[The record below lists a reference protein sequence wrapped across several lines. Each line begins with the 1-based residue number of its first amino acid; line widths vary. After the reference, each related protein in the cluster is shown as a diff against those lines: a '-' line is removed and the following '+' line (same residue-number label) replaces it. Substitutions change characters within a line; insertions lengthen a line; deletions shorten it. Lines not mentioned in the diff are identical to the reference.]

1 MVLTNGRPAI
11 GGRHSAT
18 PTPDRTPTAARPA
31 ITQDARSPMPRMFL
45 TTTDGSGREFP
56 MGEKPITIGR
66 SPENVLSVNDTL
78 LSRFH
83 CVVEPAPSRPKG
95 DTFSVDET
103 GTTEAATWHLRDLGS
118 RNGTRLN
125 GVRVTDSILRPG
137 DVIKIGTHSFIVQAE
152 ESLAERQSAA
162 RDAAATA
169 ASGGAQAR
177 VPDPVWVIDVTEM
190 INMLPPRNSGADDRL
205 ELIDGRGRS
214 SGALASDSE
223 GSRAVRLLLLAA
235 SKARATD
242 IHLEPRGDCMQARM
256 RVDGQMLSVVQIPN
270 GVGDLVY
277 GLIKT
282 ACQMRPTGRE
292 AVLDGHF
299 SAKFP
304 ADATGSARRVDY
316 RVSFTP
322 SVHGQKLVIR
332 VLDMRDSPRS
342 LTELGLAPYMYD
354 RVRKVCE
361 QEAGMLLVCG
371 PTGSGKTTTLYNA
384 LRVIDR
390 EARNVITIED
400 PVEYHLEG
408 VTQIPIDD
416 NKGNTFGSL
425 LRSVLRQDPDV
436 ILLGEIRDEETAR
449 TAMQAAVTGH
459 LVFSTVHA
467 KDTMSSV
474 FRLIDLKVEP
484 YLVANS
490 LELVLAQRL
499 VRVLCDNCKRPIRVT
514 PGQATRM
521 GRFLEGQTELYTA
534 TGCAQCL
541 RTGFR
546 GRRAI
551 YELLDFTDELR
562 DVIIKDPTIAAMK
575 RVIEQGLFTTLVQ
588 SGWVLA
594 ARGITTLDEVDR
606 VATSR

>member
-1 MVLTNGRPAI
+1 MTPTYGRPAV
-11 GGRHSAT
+11 GGRLSAT
-18 PTPDRTPTAARPA
+18 HPPARSPNAAGPA
-31 ITQDARSPMPRMFL
+31 LTQDARRTMPRMFL

-66 SPENVLSVNDTL
+66 SPENIICVNDTL

-137 DVIKIGTHSFIVQAE
+137 DVIKIGKHAFIVQAE

-162 RDAAATA
+162 RLAAAASANDAASAKA
-169 ASGGAQAR
+169 
-177 VPDPVWVIDVTEM
+177 PDPAWVIDLTEM

-214 SGALASDSE
+214 SGALAGDSE

-242 IHLEPRGDCMQARM
+242 IHLEPRGDCLQARM
-256 RVDGQMLSVVQIPN
+256 RIDGQMLSVVQLPN

-304 ADATGSARRVDY
+304 ADANGSARRVDY

-332 VLDMRDSPRS
+332 VLDMRDSPKS

-390 EARNVITIED
+390 ETRNVITIED

-499 VRVLCDNCKRPIRVT
+499 VRVLCDNCKRPVRVT